1 MAFNLLYISSLTTS
15 KTPLCFVRAAPLA
28 LPGRFMGAIVR
39 SNKPAERWQR
49 RPLFNLSPPN
59 LIGFVLCGF
68 EEQRSGHSG
77 GGGGDLRGGGLQT
90 GLPACAKDEAERRV
104 TQLNG
109 TL

>member
-1 MAFNLLYISSLTTS
+1 
-15 KTPLCFVRAAPLA
+15 
-28 LPGRFMGAIVR
+28 MGAIVR
-39 SNKPAERWQR
+39 SNKPAEGWQG

-68 EEQRSGHSG
+68 EEQRSGRGLGRDS
-77 GGGGDLRGGGLQT
+77 GGDLRVGGLQT

>member
-1 MAFNLLYISSLTTS
+1 
-15 KTPLCFVRAAPLA
+15 
-28 LPGRFMGAIVR
+28 MGAIVR
-39 SNKPAERWQR
+39 SNKPVEGRQR
-49 RPLFNLSPPN
+49 RPLFNLLPPN

-68 EEQRSGHSG
+68 EERRSGRGLGQNDG
-77 GGGGDLRGGGLQT
+77 GGCGDLREGGFQT